1 MSKKEKTIEEKYKKL
16 DDISHVLLRPSMYL
30 GSIKPHKTNKW
41 IVSEYKMKKEDVTY
55 IPAFIKL
62 LDEIICNSIDESK
75 REGSKLNTIKVT
87 IKNDVISVWDNGGI
101 PVVKHNEHNEYIP
114 EMVFSNM
121 KAGSNFSDDENR
133 TWAGTNGVGSSIV
146 NIFSKKFNIST
157 CDGKNQFDQTFTN
170 NMRDR
175 TEAKVVKGTKKHTE
189 ITFATDFEKFG
200 LENIDEDHYKM
211 IEKRIYDLAACNP
224 SLKIYFNGTL
234 INLNSFED
242 YIKLYTDDYF
252 FECNKDKTW
261 SMAIALS
268 ENGFQQ
274 ISFANSTETY
284 DGGTHVDYIMNQIV
298 VELREFFAKKHKV
311 DIKPSELKSHMFLFL
326 DSTVINPSFSSQTK
340 EKLITEVKDFGCTF
354 EVSKKLTQL
363 ILKSEIVNSILDWI
377 EQKKNADNNKLER
390 DLNKKL
396 SKIKVE
402 KLIDAKG
409 KDRWK
414 CSLGL
419 FEGDSASG
427 AFRKYRSPETM
438 GAFSLKGKFINVSE
452 ITNQKLVQN
461 TEAVNLMAAIG
472 LKLGQAVELKHL
484 RYGKVLLYTDADVD
498 GNSISALLINF
509 FYKYWPEVFDRGM
522 IYKVETPIVV
532 AVPKAKKAKKIL
544 FYTQTE
550 YNDWADKADMKQYE
564 IKYKKGL
571 AALVDDEYQD
581 IINSPRMTKISKD
594 DISTEYLDIWFGKNA
609 DLRKTEL
616 LK

>member
-1 MSKKEKTIEEKYKKL
+1 MSIDKKYQKL
-16 DDISHVLLRPSMYL
+16 DDISHVIARPGMYI
-30 GSIKPHKTNKW
+30 GSIKPHTATKW
-41 IVSEYKMKKEDVTY
+41 VLDNDKMVQQELTY
-55 IPAFIKL
+55 NPGFLKIF
-62 LDEIICNSIDESK
+62 DEIITNSVDESK
-75 REGSKLNTIKVT
+75 RTGSKLTTVKVT
-87 IKNDVISVWDNGGI
+87 IKDNTISIWDNGGI
-101 PVVKHNEHNEYIP
+101 PVVKHTEHNEWIP
-114 EMVFSNM
+114 EMIFSNL
-121 KAGSNFSDDENR
+121 KSGSNFDDTEER
-133 TWAGTNGVGSSIV
+133 SWAGTNGVGSTLT
-146 NIFSKKFNIST
+146 NIYSNEFIIST
-157 CDGKNQFDQTFTN
+157 CDGKNHFYQTYKN

-175 TEAKVVKGTKKHTE
+175 VEAKIKKSKVAHTE
-189 ITFATDFEKFG
+189 ITFKPDFEKFG
-200 LENIDEDHYKM
+200 LDGIDEDHFKM
-211 IEKRIYDLAACNP
+211 IQKRIYDLAACNTH
-224 SLKIYFNGTL
+224 LKIYFNDNL
-234 INLNSFED
+234 VNLNSFED
-242 YIKLYTDDYF
+242 YIKLYVTEYF
-252 FECNKDKTW
+252 YETNKEKTW
-261 SMAIALS
+261 SIAIALS

-298 VELREFFAKKHKV
+298 VELREFFVKKHKV

-340 EKLITEVKDFGCTF
+340 EKLITEVKDFGCVF
-354 EVSKKLTQL
+354 EVSKKITQL

-377 EQKKNADNNKLER
+377 QQKKSADDNKLQRE
-390 DLNKKL
+390 LNKKL

-472 LKLGQAVELKHL
+472 LKLGQQIELKHL
-484 RYGKVLLYTDADVD
+484 RYGKILFYTDADVD

-509 FYKYWPEVFDRGM
+509 FYKYWPEIFDRGM

-532 AVPKAKKAKKIL
+532 AVPKSKKIKKIL

-550 YNDWADKADMKQYE
+550 YNEWADKNDLKNFE

-594 DISTEYLDIWFGKNA
+594 EISTEYLDIWFGKNA

>member
-1 MSKKEKTIEEKYKKL
+1 VLGEEKMTQREL
-16 DDISHVLLRPSMYL
+16 
-30 GSIKPHKTNKW
+30 
-41 IVSEYKMKKEDVTY
+41 TY
-55 IPAFIKL
+55 NPGFLKIF
-62 LDEIICNSIDESK
+62 DEIITNSVDESK

-101 PVVKHNEHNEYIP
+101 PVIKHQEHNEWIP
-114 EMVFSNM
+114 EMIFSNL
-121 KAGSNFSDDENR
+121 KAGSNFDDDDSR
-133 TWAGTNGVGSSIV
+133 TWAGTNGVGSVLV
-146 NIFSKKFNIST
+146 NIYSKKFTIST

-242 YIKLYTDDYF
+242 YIKLYTNDYF
-252 FECNKDKTW
+252 FECNKNKSW
-261 SMAIALS
+261 SIAIAIS

-284 DGGTHVDYIMNQIV
+284 DGGTHVDYVMSQIV
-298 VELREFFAKKHKV
+298 SQLREFFLKKHKV
-311 DIKPSELKSHMFLFL
+311 DIKPTELKNHMTLFL

-340 EKLITEVKDFGCTF
+340 EKLITEVKEFGTTF
-354 EVSKKLTQL
+354 EVSTKLVQS

-377 EQKKNADNNKLER
+377 EQKKNADDNKLQRE
-390 DLNKKL
+390 LNKKL

-419 FEGDSASG
+419 FEGDSAAG
-427 AFRKYRSPETM
+427 AFRKYRTADTM
-438 GAFSLKGKFINVSE
+438 GAFSLRGKFINVSE

-472 LKLGQAVELKHL
+472 LKLGQPIELKHL
-484 RYGKVLLYTDADVD
+484 RYGRIFFYTDADVD
-498 GNSISALLINF
+498 GNAISALLINF
-509 FYKYWPEVFDRGM
+509 FFKYWPEMFERKM

-532 AVPKAKKAKKIL
+532 AVPRAKGKKKIL
-544 FYTQTE
+544 FYSQTE
-550 YNDWADKADMKQYE
+550 YNQWADQNDLKTFE

-581 IINSPRMTKISKD
+581 IINSPRLTLISKND
-594 DISTEYLDIWFGKNA
+594 VSSGALETWFGKNS

>member
-1 MSKKEKTIEEKYKKL
+1 MSKKIEDKYKKL
-16 DDISHVLLRPSMYL
+16 TDIEHVILRPGMYI
-30 GSIKPHKTNKW
+30 GSIKPHTATKW
-41 IVSEYKMKKEDVTY
+41 VLGEEKMTQRELTY
-55 IPAFIKL
+55 NPGFLKIF
-62 LDEIICNSIDESK
+62 DEIITNSVDESK

-101 PVVKHNEHNEYIP
+101 PVIKHQEHNEWIP
-114 EMVFSNM
+114 EMIFSNL
-121 KAGSNFSDDENR
+121 KAGSNFDDSR
-133 TWAGTNGVGSSIV
+133 TWAGTNGVGSVLV
-146 NIFSKKFNIST
+146 NIYSKKFTIST

-252 FECNKDKTW
+252 FECNKNKSW
-261 SMAIALS
+261 SIAIAIS

-284 DGGTHVDYIMNQIV
+284 DGGTHVDYVMSQIV
-298 VELREFFAKKHKV
+298 AQLREFFLKKHKV
-311 DIKPSELKSHMFLFL
+311 DIKPTELKNHMTLFL
-326 DSTVINPSFSSQTK
+326 DSTIINPSFSSQTK
-340 EKLITEVKDFGCTF
+340 EKLITEVKEFGTTF
-354 EVSKKLTQL
+354 EVSAKLVQS

-377 EQKKNADNNKLER
+377 EQKKNADDNKLQRE
-390 DLNKKL
+390 LNKKL

-419 FEGDSASG
+419 FEGDSAAG
-427 AFRKYRSPETM
+427 AFRKYRTADTM
-438 GAFSLKGKFINVSE
+438 GAFSLRGKFINVSE

-472 LKLGQAVELKHL
+472 LKLGQPIELKHL
-484 RYGKVLLYTDADVD
+484 RYGKIFFYTDADVD
-498 GNSISALLINF
+498 GNAISALLINF
-509 FYKYWPEVFDRGM
+509 FFKYWPEIFERKM

-532 AVPKAKKAKKIL
+532 AVPRAKGKKKIL
-544 FYTQTE
+544 FYSQTE
-550 YNDWADKADMKQYE
+550 YNEWADKNDLKTFE

-581 IINSPRMTKISKD
+581 IINSPRLTLISKND
-594 DISTEYLDIWFGKNA
+594 VSSGALETWFGKNS
-609 DLRKTEL
+609 DLRKVEL

>member
-1 MSKKEKTIEEKYKKL
+1 MSKKIEDKYKKL
-16 DDISHVLLRPSMYL
+16 TDIEHVILRPGMYI
-30 GSIKPHKTNKW
+30 GSIKPHTATKW
-41 IVSEYKMKKEDVTY
+41 VLGEEKMTQRELTY
-55 IPAFIKL
+55 NPGFLKIF
-62 LDEIICNSIDESK
+62 DEIITNSVDESK

-101 PVVKHNEHNEYIP
+101 PVIKHQEHNEWIP
-114 EMVFSNM
+114 EMIFSNL
-121 KAGSNFSDDENR
+121 KAGSNFDDDDSR
-133 TWAGTNGVGSSIV
+133 TWAGTNGVGSVLV
-146 NIFSKKFNIST
+146 NIYSKKFTIST

-252 FECNKDKTW
+252 FECNKNKSW
-261 SMAIALS
+261 SIAIAIS

-284 DGGTHVDYIMNQIV
+284 DGGTHVDYVMSQIV
-298 VELREFFAKKHKV
+298 SQLREFFLKKHKV
-311 DIKPSELKSHMFLFL
+311 DIKPTELKNHMTLFL

-340 EKLITEVKDFGCTF
+340 EKLITEVKEFGTTF
-354 EVSKKLTQL
+354 DVSAKLVQS

-377 EQKKNADNNKLER
+377 EQKKNADDNKLQRE
-390 DLNKKL
+390 LNKKL

-419 FEGDSASG
+419 FEGDSAAG
-427 AFRKYRSPETM
+427 AFRKYRTADTM
-438 GAFSLKGKFINVSE
+438 GAFSLRGKFINVSE

-472 LKLGQAVELKHL
+472 LKLGQPIELKHL
-484 RYGKVLLYTDADVD
+484 RYGKIFFYTDADVD
-498 GNSISALLINF
+498 GNAISALLINF
-509 FYKYWPEVFDRGM
+509 FFKYWPEIFERKM

-532 AVPKAKKAKKIL
+532 AVPRAKGKKKIL
-544 FYTQTE
+544 FYSQTE
-550 YNDWADKADMKQYE
+550 YNEWADKNDLKTFE

-581 IINSPRMTKISKD
+581 IINSPRLTLINKNDVS
-594 DISTEYLDIWFGKNA
+594 SGALETWFGKNS
-609 DLRKTEL
+609 DLRKVEL

>member
-1 MSKKEKTIEEKYKKL
+1 MSIDKKYQKL
-16 DDISHVLLRPSMYL
+16 DDISHVIARPGMYI
-30 GSIKPHKTNKW
+30 GSIKPHTATKW
-41 IVSEYKMKKEDVTY
+41 VLDNEKMVQQELTY
-55 IPAFIKL
+55 NPGFLKIF
-62 LDEIICNSIDESK
+62 DEIITNSVDESK
-75 REGSKLNTIKVT
+75 RVGSKLTTVKVT
-87 IKNDVISVWDNGGI
+87 IKDNTISIWDNGGI
-101 PVVKHNEHNEYIP
+101 PVVKHTEHNEWIP
-114 EMVFSNM
+114 EMIFSNL
-121 KAGSNFSDDENR
+121 KSGSNFDDTEER
-133 TWAGTNGVGSSIV
+133 SWAGTNGVGSTLT
-146 NIFSKKFNIST
+146 NIYSNEFIIST
-157 CDGKNQFDQTFTN
+157 CDGKNHFYQTYKN

-175 TEAKVVKGTKKHTE
+175 VEATIKKSRTAHTE
-189 ITFATDFEKFG
+189 ITFKPDFEKFG
-200 LENIDEDHYKM
+200 LDGIDEDHFKM
-211 IEKRIYDLAACNP
+211 IQKRIYDLAACNTH
-224 SLKIYFNGTL
+224 LKIYFNNDL
-234 INLNSFED
+234 VNLNSFED
-242 YIKLYTDDYF
+242 YIKLYVTEYF
-252 FECNKDKTW
+252 YETNKDKTW
-261 SMAIALS
+261 SIAIALS

-298 VELREFFAKKHKV
+298 VELREFFVKKHKV

-377 EQKKNADNNKLER
+377 QQKKSADDNKLQRE
-390 DLNKKL
+390 LNKKL

-452 ITNQKLVQN
+452 ITNQKLIQN

-472 LKLGQAVELKHL
+472 LKLGQQIELKHL
-484 RYGKVLLYTDADVD
+484 RYGKILFYTDADVD

-509 FYKYWPEVFDRGM
+509 FYKYWPEIFDRGM

-581 IINSPRMTKISKD
+581 IINNPRMTKISKD
-594 DISTEYLDIWFGKNA
+594 EISTEYLDIWFGKNA

>member
-1 MSKKEKTIEEKYKKL
+1 
-16 DDISHVLLRPSMYL
+16 
-30 GSIKPHKTNKW
+30 
-41 IVSEYKMKKEDVTY
+41 
-55 IPAFIKL
+55 
-62 LDEIICNSIDESK
+62 
-75 REGSKLNTIKVT
+75 
-87 IKNDVISVWDNGGI
+87 
-101 PVVKHNEHNEYIP
+101 
-114 EMVFSNM
+114 
-121 KAGSNFSDDENR
+121 
-133 TWAGTNGVGSSIV
+133 
-146 NIFSKKFNIST
+146 
-157 CDGKNQFDQTFTN
+157 
-170 NMRDR
+170 
-175 TEAKVVKGTKKHTE
+175 
-189 ITFATDFEKFG
+189 
-200 LENIDEDHYKM
+200 
-211 IEKRIYDLAACNP
+211 
-224 SLKIYFNGTL
+224 
-234 INLNSFED
+234 
-242 YIKLYTDDYF
+242 
-252 FECNKDKTW
+252 
-261 SMAIALS
+261 
-268 ENGFQQ
+268 
-274 ISFANSTETY
+274 
-284 DGGTHVDYIMNQIV
+284 
-298 VELREFFAKKHKV
+298 
-311 DIKPSELKSHMFLFL
+311 MFLFL

-377 EQKKNADNNKLER
+377 EQKKSAENNKLER

-419 FEGDSASG
+419 SG

-532 AVPKAKKAKKIL
+532 AVPKAKKSKKIL

-581 IINSPRMTKISKD
+581 IINSPRMTKISRD

>member
-16 DDISHVLLRPSMYL
+16 TDIEHVLLRSQMYI
-30 GSIKPHKTNKW
+30 GSNKPNTSIKHIIEDGK
-41 IVSEYKMKKEDVTY
+41 IVKREITY
-55 IPAFIKL
+55 IPGFIKL
-62 LDEIICNSIDESK
+62 FDEIAMNSIDESK
-75 REGSKLNTIKVT
+75 REGSKLNIVRVVVKD
-87 IKNDVISVWDNGGI
+87 NRISVWDNGGI
-101 PVVKHNEHNEYIP
+101 LVVKHKEHNEYIP

-121 KAGSNFSDDENR
+121 KAGSNFNEDEER
-133 TWAGTNGVGSSIV
+133 TGSGLNGVGSVLV
-146 NIFSKKFNIST
+146 NIFSKKFTIST
-157 CDGKNQFDQTFTN
+157 CDGKNHFLQSFSN
-170 NMRDR
+170 NMRER
-175 TEAKVVKGTKKHTE
+175 TIPKISKSTKNHTE
-189 ITFATDFEKFG
+189 ITYEMDFERLG
-200 LENIDEDHYKM
+200 MSGIDDYHYKM

-224 SLKIYFNGTL
+224 SLKIYLNDNL
-234 INLNSFED
+234 ININSFED
-242 YIKLYTDDYF
+242 YIKLYTNEYF
-252 FECNKDKTW
+252 YESNKDKNW
-261 SMAIALS
+261 SVGITLS
-268 ENGFQQ
+268 ENGFEQ
-274 ISFANSTETY
+274 ISFVNSTETY
-284 DGGTHVDYIMNQIV
+284 SGGVHVDYIMNQIV
-298 VELREFFAKKHKV
+298 VELREFFVKKHKV

-340 EKLITEVKDFGCTF
+340 EKLITEVKDFGCSF

-377 EQKKNADNNKLER
+377 QQKKSADDNKLQRE
-390 DLNKKL
+390 LNKKL

-452 ITNQKLVQN
+452 ITNQKLIQN

-472 LKLGQAVELKHL
+472 LKLGQQIELKHL
-484 RYGKVLLYTDADVD
+484 RYGKILFYTDADVD

-509 FYKYWPEVFDRGM
+509 FYKYWPEIFDRGM

-532 AVPKAKKAKKIL
+532 AVPKSKKIKKIL

-550 YNDWADKADMKQYE
+550 YNEWADKNDLKNFE

-594 DISTEYLDIWFGKNA
+594 EISTEYLDIWFGKNA